1 MKILGKGGHAMKY
14 YLRKLAGFALTLL
27 LVSLVTFAVFQILPG
42 DPATVILGVDAD
54 PVQLERLRESMGTD
68 KPLAVRFINWLGGVL
83 SGDLGTSYRYNQ
95 PVTEIISG
103 GLSATVSLAV
113 FSLLLTAVIGLPIG
127 IWLAHHGKKA
137 YAAPITFFSQL
148 GLSVPA
154 FCVSIVL
161 IEIFSVKLK
170 WLPSMNFTPWSQSP
184 TECIK
189 SLVLPSLAIAFGS
202 SAVLIRYVR
211 AGVSAQESED
221 YVRTVRSKGAPKGKI
236 LRGHVLRNS
245 LIPVLTVFGMTVAD
259 VLGGSII
266 IENVFS
272 LPGIGKLVAT
282 SISTRDLP
290 LIQGLVLYLAVIVVV
305 CNFVVDILYSVIDP
319 RIRMK

>member
-1 MKILGKGGHAMKY
+1 MKY
-14 YLRKLAGFALTLL
+14 YIRKLVGFVVTLL
-27 LVSLVTFAVFQILPG
+27 LVSIVTFAVFQILPG

-54 PVQLERLRESMGTD
+54 PVQLQNLRESMGTD
-68 KPLAVRFINWLGGVL
+68 KPMIQRFLSWLGGVL
-83 SGDLGTSYRYNQ
+83 SGDLGTSYRYNL
-95 PVTEIISG
+95 PVSQLIADS
-103 GLSATVSLAV
+103 LSATVSLAV
-113 FSLLLTAVIGLPIG
+113 FSLLLTAAIGLPVG
-127 IWLAHHGKKA
+127 IWLANHGKKA
-137 YAAPITFFSQL
+137 YAAPVTFMSQL

-184 TECIK
+184 IKCIQ

-211 AGVSAQESED
+211 ASVSQQQGED
-221 YVRTVRSKGAPKGKI
+221 YVRTARSKGAAKRRI
-236 LRGHVLRNS
+236 LNVHILRNS

-305 CNFVVDILYSVIDP
+305 CNFIVDILYSVIDP